1 MLPKIKNVINDPGFE
16 DLQKLVAEMPTA
28 VKTNRGN
35 YSVNTKVTARSPES
49 TFFVS
54 NTDTG
59 HPCMSS
65 SEYQRL
71 AQLQDEYIAGNK
83 MVSIEGSIGPDAD
96 FQVGCRLLIEK
107 SFANIGA
114 MQQQLYFPRSASA
127 QKELTIIHTP
137 GLSVPGYPNDR
148 VITVDLETYTTR
160 IMGSDYFGEA
170 KKGGLR
176 MWNQWV
182 CDAGGLGVHAGCKV
196 YPDIH
201 GEEKLVLIIGLS
213 GTGKTATVFR
223 SQLGSLPVQ
232 DDFCAFMP
240 GGSVR
245 ATENGCFA
253 KTYQLDGK
261 NEPVIFN
268 ALTQPESWL
277 ENVSVS
283 RQGGIDF
290 FDGSHTTNGR
300 GTFRLDQINHR
311 SPSNLPK
318 ISSIIFLNRNFNIIP
333 AVVKLKPEQAAAYFM
348 LGETTGTSAGG
359 SSEAGKFLRVPGT
372 NPFFCQQDFI
382 QGNRFYDLLKS
393 NTDINVFLFNTGCVG
408 GREGSGQAKKVGI
421 RDSSAIL
428 EAVMLGT
435 VLWKEDSQFGY
446 EVAEH
451 VPGIEDEDL
460 LQPERLYAK
469 QGREVEYAA
478 IAEQINKDRTEYIN
492 QFDGL
497 YDQIK
502 KAI

>member
-1 MLPKIKNVINDPGFE
+1 MLV
-16 DLQKLVAEMPTA
+16 
-28 VKTNRGN
+28 
-35 YSVNTKVTARSPES
+35 
-49 TFFVS
+49 
-54 NTDTG
+54 
-59 HPCMSS
+59 
-65 SEYQRL
+65 
-71 AQLQDEYIAGNK
+71 
-83 MVSIEGSIGPDAD
+83 
-96 FQVGCRLLIEK
+96 EK
-107 SFANIGA
+107 RFANIGA
-114 MQQQLYFPRSASA
+114 MQQQLYFPRSDSA

-137 GLSVPGYPNDR
+137 GLSVPGYPDNR

-182 CDAGGLGVHAGCKV
+182 CDAGGLGLHAGCKV

-213 GTGKTATVFR
+213 GTGKTTTVFR

-240 GGSVR
+240 GGLVR

-283 RQGGIDF
+283 GQGEIDF

-318 ISSIIFLNRNFNIIP
+318 VSSIIFLNRNFNIIP
-333 AVVKLKPEQAAAYFM
+333 AVVKLNLEQAAAYFM

-393 NTDINVFLFNTGCVG
+393 NSDINVFLFNTGCVG
-408 GREGSGQAKKVGI
+408 GREESGQAKKVG
-421 RDSSAIL
+421 S
-428 EAVMLGT
+428 GT
-435 VLWKEDSQFGY
+435 ARPFWKRPCWVRSYGKRIPNSGMRSQSMFPALTMKICFSRNAYMQNKG
-446 EVAEH
+446 VK
-451 VPGIEDEDL
+451 L
-460 LQPERLYAK
+460 NTQPSLNRS
-469 QGREVEYAA
+469 
-478 IAEQINKDRTEYIN
+478 
-492 QFDGL
+492 
-497 YDQIK
+497 IK
-502 KAI
+502 IGQNISTSLTACTIK